1 MRKFVLV
8 VFVFVVGFLLGSET
22 SRHFYSETHFE
33 ANLLDHYIYKNKEF
47 EDVKASEIFADRN
60 KNWLEICDRGDPKSD
75 KDLKISQEII
85 TDHFLTE
92 YLHSIVLRSE
102 FEILVLKFDERKY
115 RFDSDLSCA
124 PLAAV
129 SVSARVAPADGKKT
143 IVTLKEIR

>member
-22 SRHFYSETHFE
+22 SRYFYSETHFE

-47 EDVKASEIFADRN
+47 ENVKASEIFADRS
-60 KNWLEICDRGDPKSD
+60 KNWVEICDRGHPKSV
-75 KDLKISQEII
+75 KELKVSKEIV
-85 TDHFLTE
+85 TDDYMTE
-92 YLHSIVLRSE
+92 YLHTILLRSE

-115 RFDSDLSCA
+115 RFESDLSCA

-129 SVSARVAPADGKKT
+129 SVSARVAPADGNRT